1 MPSAINGT
9 SGESLENAIRLV
21 NKVMV
26 DEDVLHYGM
35 EAEVLGTALIYM
47 KENPNATVKEAI
59 AAGFI
64 EWDL

>member
-9 SGESLENAIRLV
+9 SGESLADAVSAVGRVLSDDDVV
-21 NKVMV
+21 N
-26 DEDVLHYGM
+26 YGM

-47 KENPNATVKEAI
+47 KENPNATVAEAI

>member
-1 MPSAINGT
+1 MPSSIRGT
-9 SGESLENAIRLV
+9 SGESLADAVSAVGRVL
-21 NKVMV
+21 V

-47 KENPNATVKEAI
+47 KENPDATVTEAI

>member
-9 SGESLENAIRLV
+9 SGESLADAVSAVGRVLSDDDVV
-21 NKVMV
+21 N
-26 DEDVLHYGM
+26 YGM

-47 KENPNATVKEAI
+47 KENPSATVEEAI
-59 AAGFI
+59 SAGFI

>member
-9 SGESLENAIRLV
+9 SGESLADAVSAVSRVLSDDDVV
-21 NKVMV
+21 N
-26 DEDVLHYGM
+26 YGM

-47 KENPNATVKEAI
+47 KENPNATVEEAI

>member
-9 SGESLENAIRLV
+9 SGGSLEDAVRLV
-21 NKVMV
+21 GKVLV
-26 DEDVLHYGM
+26 DEDVVHYGM

-47 KENPNATVKEAI
+47 KENPNATVEEAI
-59 AAGFI
+59 TAGFI